1 MIDFFDLKTG
11 AEYQQFIT
19 ELQALGYKES
29 HTSFIGGYVSRK
41 IMARVTPYKGRF
53 GEGVIIHC
61 PTYLSTQYHL
71 GTYFVLEN

>member
-1 MIDFFDLKTG
+1 MIDFYDLKTL
-11 AEYQQFIT
+11 AEYHQFIA
-19 ELQALGYKES
+19 ELEALGYKQS

-53 GEGVIIHC
+53 GEGIIIHL

-71 GTYFVLEN
+71 GTYFILED